1 MIDKALNLVA
11 QQLELYLKRQSLP
24 QHDRVWVHGLVD
36 AKEQPLENSDNG
48 LLLFVTNIAQDKMV
62 RGISKRTPVGAKG
75 VALRPDPLHLNISFM
90 VASAYYGEKY
100 LQGLKV
106 LSQAAACFQ
115 SHSVFN
121 QQNTPDMPEALE
133 RLSFEVCN
141 LSVGDLGH
149 LWNRLGRSYMPSIHY
164 LMRGITID
172 AGNVASET
180 LPVQTQLSE

>member
-1 MIDKALNLVA
+1 MIDQALNFVA
-11 QQLELYLKRQSLP
+11 QQLELYLKRPSSNQ
-24 QHDRVWVHGLVD
+24 QDRIRVHGLVD
-36 AKEQPLENSDNG
+36 DKEQPLENSDNG

-62 RGISKRTPVGAKG
+62 RGISKRNPVGAKG
-75 VALRPDPLHLNISFM
+75 VAVRPDPLYLNISFM

-106 LSQAAACFQ
+106 LSQAAAYFQ
-115 SHSVFN
+115 SHSVFSP
-121 QQNTPDMPEALE
+121 QNTPDMPEAIE
-133 RLSFEVCN
+133 RLSFEVSD
-141 LSVGDLGH
+141 LSVAELGH